1 MSQNICQWIETHADF
16 VPEKLAVRFEGREIT
31 YRELL
36 SQITQ
41 TAAVLKDVYGIG
53 RGERVAYLGFN
64 SPELLVLL
72 FACARLGALLLPLN
86 WRLAPLEQAYI
97 LENAVARILVCDDD
111 HKTIGHQLS
120 DKVPGCVACDH
131 ADIATVTDDVH
142 DCVDRDPK
150 VDLMTPVLLVY
161 TSGTTGRPK
170 GAVLTQQ
177 AVLFNALNSV
187 HMHDLDISDHI
198 LTALPMFHVGG
209 LNIQTTPALYVG
221 ATVTLQRRFEP
232 ATVLSA
238 IRDLRPTRLVLVPA
252 TIMAL
257 AEHPDF
263 KRTDF
268 SSIRSVTTG
277 STIVQKSVIDIFHDR
292 NVPVIQN
299 YGLTETGPVALYLRI
314 DDAFSRV
321 GSTGRGALHT
331 RFRIVDDEDRDVPT
345 GQSGELLLQGSNVL
359 LEYWRDPAAT
369 RQALQ
374 DGWFRTGDIGYCDSD
389 GYVYIN
395 DRKKDVVISGSE
407 NIYPA
412 ELEHVLDQMEGLI
425 EAAVVGMPDNRWGEV
440 PVAVIV
446 PDSACDIDKAKVL
459 SCFDGVLARFKHPK
473 AIFSIDVLPR
483 NVMGKVLKHEL
494 RQMLT
499 DEMSTQADLGAGR
512 KRGKLAQV
520 L

>member
-1 MSQNICQWIETHADF
+1 
-16 VPEKLAVRFEGREIT
+16 V
-31 YRELL
+31 
-36 SQITQ
+36 
-41 TAAVLKDVYGIG
+41 
-53 RGERVAYLGFN
+53 
-64 SPELLVLL
+64 
-72 FACARLGALLLPLN
+72 
-86 WRLAPLEQAYI
+86 
-97 LENAVARILVCDDD
+97 
-111 HKTIGHQLS
+111 TIGYQLS
-120 DKVPGCVACDH
+120 GTVPGCEICSH
-131 ADIATVTDDVH
+131 ADIAVAADGTEGRATRNPD
-142 DCVDRDPK
+142 
-150 VDLMTPVLLVY
+150 VDLATPVLLVY
-161 TSGTTGRPK
+161 TSGTTGQPK
-170 GAVLTQQ
+170 GAVLTQE

-187 HMHDLDISDHI
+187 HMHDLDTSDHI

-277 STIVQKSVIDIFHDR
+277 STIVHKSVIDIFHDR

-331 RFRIVDDEDRDVPT
+331 RFRIVDDEDRDVPA

-369 RQALQ
+369 REALQ
-374 DGWFRTGDIGYCDSD
+374 EGWFRTGDIGYCDTD

-395 DRKKDVVISGSE
+395 DRKKDVVISGGE

-412 ELEHVLDQMEGLI
+412 ELEHILDQMQGLI

-446 PDSACDIDKAKVL
+446 PDSGCDIDKAKVL
-459 SCFDGVLARFKHPK
+459 SCFDGVLAQFKHPK
-473 AIFSIDVLPR
+473 AVFRIDVLPR

-494 RQMLT
+494 RQMLA
-499 DEMSTQADLGAGR
+499 DEMLTPTDPSSGGKQ
-512 KRGKLAQV
+512 GKLAQV

>member
-1 MSQNICQWIETHADF
+1 MSQDICQWIETHADF

-31 YRELL
+31 YRQLL
-36 SQITQ
+36 LQIRT
-41 TAAVLKDVYGIG
+41 TAAVLKASHDIG
-53 RGERVAYLGFN
+53 RGDRIAYLGFN
-64 SPELLVLL
+64 SPEMLVLF

-86 WRLAPLEQAYI
+86 WRLTVSEQTYI
-97 LENAVARILVCDDD
+97 LENAAARVLVCDDD
-111 HKTIGHQLS
+111 HVTIGHQLS
-120 DKVPGCVACDH
+120 ETVPGCEICNH
-131 ADIATVTDDVH
+131 ADIAAATDDTEGRVSRNPH
-142 DCVDRDPK
+142 
-150 VDLMTPVLLVY
+150 VDLTTPVLLVY
-161 TSGTTGRPK
+161 TSGTTGQSK
-170 GAVLTQQ
+170 GAVLTQE

-198 LTALPMFHVGG
+198 LTVLPMFHVGG

-232 ATVLSA
+232 AMVLSA

-263 KRTDF
+263 KTTDF
-268 SSIRSVTTG
+268 GSIRSVTTG
-277 STIVQKSVIDIFHDR
+277 STIVQKSVIDIFHDH

-331 RFRIVDDEDRDVPT
+331 RFRIVDDEDRDVPA
-345 GQSGELLLQGSNVL
+345 GQSGELLLQGPNVL
-359 LEYWRDPAAT
+359 SAYWGDPVAT
-369 RQALQ
+369 REALQ
-374 DGWFRTGDIGYCDSD
+374 DGWFRTGDIGYCDTD

-412 ELEHVLDQMEGLI
+412 ELEYVLDQIEGLV
-425 EAAVVGMPDNRWGEV
+425 EAAVVGMPDSKWGEV

-446 PDSACDIDKAKVL
+446 LEAGRDIDNATLL
-459 SCFDGVLARFKHPK
+459 SCFNGVLARFKHPK
-473 AIFSIDVLPR
+473 AVVRVDALPR

-494 RQMLT
+494 RGLL
-499 DEMSTQADLGAGR
+499 ADGTL
-512 KRGKLAQV
+512 V
-520 L
+520 PD

>member
-1 MSQNICQWIETHADF
+1 ME
-16 VPEKLAVRFEGREIT
+16 
-31 YRELL
+31 
-36 SQITQ
+36 Q
-41 TAAVLKDVYGIG
+41 T
-53 RGERVAYLGFN
+53 
-64 SPELLVLL
+64 
-72 FACARLGALLLPLN
+72 
-86 WRLAPLEQAYI
+86 YI
-97 LENAVARILVCDDD
+97 LENAAARILVCDDS
-111 HKTIGHQLS
+111 HVTIGYQLS
-120 DKVPGCVACDH
+120 GTVPGCEICSH
-131 ADIATVTDDVH
+131 ADIAVAADGTEGRATRNPD
-142 DCVDRDPK
+142 
-150 VDLMTPVLLVY
+150 VDLATPVLLVY
-161 TSGTTGRPK
+161 TSGTTGQPK
-170 GAVLTQQ
+170 GAVLTQE

-187 HMHDLDISDHI
+187 HMHDLDTSDHI

-238 IRDLRPTRLVLVPA
+238 IRDLHPTRLVLVPA

-321 GSTGRGALHT
+321 GSTGCGALHT
-331 RFRIVDDEDRDVPT
+331 RFRIVDDEDRDVPA

-369 RQALQ
+369 REALQ
-374 DGWFRTGDIGYCDSD
+374 EGWFRTGDIGYCDTD

-412 ELEHVLDQMEGLI
+412 ELEYVLDQIEGLV
-425 EAAVVGMPDNRWGEV
+425 ESAVVGMPDSRWGEV

-446 PDSACDIDKAKVL
+446 LEPGRDIDNAALL
-459 SCFDGVLARFKHPK
+459 SCFTGVLARFKHPK
-473 AIFSIDVLPR
+473 VVVRIDALPR

-494 RQMLT
+494 RGQL
-499 DEMSTQADLGAGR
+499 ADGTL
-512 KRGKLAQV
+512 V
-520 L
+520 PD